1 MYVIMTKS
9 IVSRLIAATEQ
20 GHLYTQIAR
29 NLLGL
34 VTEEEKVKDASD
46 KDRDE
51 RKRAGAFAD

>member
-1 MYVIMTKS
+1 MNCRQGCLRSQGV
-9 IVSRLIAATEQ
+9 EQ

-34 VTEEEKVKDASD
+34 ATEEKKVKDASD